1 MSFYRRIKLVLLVGC
16 ALLLSWPASRAD
28 EPDLAREIA
37 QALEPIRKKH
47 NLPALAGAIV
57 TSRGLLATAA
67 VGRRRADSDVPVSDD
82 DLWHMGSCT
91 KALTATTIATL
102 VEQGKLSW
110 DITIAQAFPEVAESL
125 PPDLRQATLLQL
137 LSHRAGLVSNLMW
150 SSYPRDQPI
159 EVQRDAALR
168 NLADTKLVAKPGAK
182 FEYSNTGYVLAAMM
196 AERAT
201 KTSWEDLMRQ
211 RLFQPLAMRQATC
224 RGLGTYDQLDR
235 PWPHEADGRPCGYV
249 GSWPKAA
256 AGSPLEQAFKSFAD
270 GANRYVLTALLG
282 EDGEAPVAGPAGA
295 TLRLS
300 LEDWSKFV
308 ADQMRG
314 DRGEP
319 ALLKPAT
326 YQTLH
331 KPHFGGDYALGWGV
345 RPPSAKNGP
354 GLAHSGSNALNFSV
368 VRIFPAR
375 GVAVLA
381 CTNQAVPTGESGTR
395 NAADELLKLYD
406 KHFPPAN
413 PAP

>member
-1 MSFYRRIKLVLLVGC
+1 MSVCQSIKLVLLFCCV
-16 ALLLSWPASRAD
+16 LLSQHAGRAD
-28 EPDLAREIA
+28 EPDLRREIA
-37 QALEPIRKKH
+37 QALEPIRQKH

-57 TSRGLLATAA
+57 TSRRLLAAAA
-67 VGRRRADSDVPVSDD
+67 VGKRRADSDVPVADD

-91 KALTATTIATL
+91 KALTATMIATL
-102 VEQGKLSW
+102 VEQDKLSW
-110 DITIAQAFPEVAESL
+110 DTTIAQAFPEVAESL
-125 PPDLRQATLLQL
+125 PSDLRQATLLQL

-150 SSYPRDQPI
+150 GSYARDQPI
-159 EVQRDAALR
+159 EVQRDSALR
-168 NLADTKLVAKPGAK
+168 NLADSKPVAKPGAK

-201 KTSWEDLMRQ
+201 KSSWEDLMRQ
-211 RLFQPLAMRQATC
+211 RLFQPLDMRQATL
-224 RGLGTYDQLDR
+224 RGLGSYDQLDR

-249 GSWPKAA
+249 GSWSKAA
-256 AGSPLEQAFKSFAD
+256 AGSPWQRALKSFAD
-270 GANRYVLTALLG
+270 GANRYVLTSLLG

-300 LEDWSKFV
+300 LQDWSKFV

-345 RPPSAKNGP
+345 SPPSAKNGR

-368 VRIFPAR
+368 VRIFLER
-375 GVAVLA
+375 DVAVLA
-381 CTNQAVPTGESGTR
+381 CTNQALPAGEPGTAK
-395 NAADELLKLYD
+395 AADELLKLYD
-406 KHFPPAN
+406 KHFPPDK